1 MTTSWQQVSDAQ
13 ANGRV
18 DTIVGLL
25 WGLPR
30 SQAGRLVS
38 EGFLT
43 VNGVSVSKAHRC
55 KSGDILELTQ
65 PQVVTL
71 LPAPVMP
78 TVVYDDD
85 HIMIVD
91 KPAGLVVHP
100 GVGNDSGTLVD
111 ALLHAGVPL
120 TDTGDVT
127 RPGIVHRLDKD
138 TSGVL
143 VVTKTAEAYASV
155 VGQLRERSMR
165 RAYVAMVVG
174 VPQSPRGVIDGPIG
188 RDPKSRTRFAV
199 VDTGKP
205 ARTHYVTRAV
215 GTVPK
220 HPSQQVSLLD
230 VTLETG
236 RTHQIRVHLATIGV
250 GIVGDAVY
258 GVTGVVSQALGLT
271 RPFLHAQTVE
281 LRHPITGDT
290 MHAHAPM
297 PDELILACQHAGIA
311 L

>member
-1 MTTSWQQVSDAQ
+1 MNTTRRTVSEDHAD
-13 ANGRV
+13 RRI
-18 DTIVGLL
+18 DTVVGLL
-25 WGLPR
+25 WQLPR
-30 SQAGRLVS
+30 NQAGRLVAD
-38 EGFLT
+38 GFVT
-43 VNGVSVSKAHRC
+43 VNGATVAKAHRC
-55 KSGDILELTQ
+55 KSGDVLELTAA
-65 PQVVTL
+65 PAVAP
-71 LPAPVMP
+71 LPAPMMP

-85 HIMIVD
+85 QIIIID

-120 TDTGDVT
+120 ADTGDAT

-143 VVTKTAEAYASV
+143 VVAKTTTAYDSIV
-155 VGQLRERSMR
+155 MQLRERSMR
-165 RAYVAMVVG
+165 RSYIALVVG
-174 VPQSPRGVIDGPIG
+174 VPKAPRGVIDGPIG
-188 RDPKSRTRFAV
+188 RDPKARTRFAV
-199 VDTGKP
+199 VDSGKP
-205 ARTHYVTRAV
+205 ARTHYVTRAC

-230 VTLETG
+230 VTLDTG

-258 GVTGVVSQALGLT
+258 GVSGTVSAQLGLT
-271 RPFLHAQTVE
+271 RPFLHAETVE
-281 LRHPITGDT
+281 LRHPLTGET
-290 MHAHAPM
+290 VRASAPI
-297 PDELILACQHAGIA
+297 PDELVVACHRAGIA